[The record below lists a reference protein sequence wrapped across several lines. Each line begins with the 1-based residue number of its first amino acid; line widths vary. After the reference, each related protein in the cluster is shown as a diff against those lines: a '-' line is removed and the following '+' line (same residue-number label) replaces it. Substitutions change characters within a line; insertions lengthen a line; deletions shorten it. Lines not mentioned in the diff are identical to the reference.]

1 MQAIDLQYII
11 INIWSVLYFLS
22 IFTFMTT
29 TDKQESTVF
38 LKESLSYL
46 ENLGYDNIKADID
59 GYETPKSY
67 HKKGSDIKITPDI
80 VAEKAGRKHYFE
92 ISLKSDEPI
101 LLKSKWRFLD
111 VLTRMKDHKF
121 RIITRRGHYKFTQD
135 MLDDLNLDKNPIKL

>member
-1 MQAIDLQYII
+1 
-11 INIWSVLYFLS
+11 
-22 IFTFMTT
+22 MTT
-29 TDKQESTVF
+29 LDKAENAKFIQ
-38 LKESLSYL
+38 ESLSYL
-46 ENLGYDNIKADID
+46 ENLGYYNIQADIE

-67 HKKGSDIKITPDI
+67 HKKGSDITITPDI

-92 ISLKSDEPI
+92 ISLKSEEPI

-135 MLDDLNLDKNPIKL
+135 MLDDLNLDKEPIKL

>member
-1 MQAIDLQYII
+1 
-11 INIWSVLYFLS
+11 
-22 IFTFMTT
+22 MTT
-29 TDKQESTVF
+29 LDKAENTKFIQ
-38 LKESLSYL
+38 ESLSYL
-46 ENLGYDNIKADID
+46 ENLGYDNIQADIE

-67 HKKGSDIKITPDI
+67 HKKGSDITITPDI

-92 ISLKSDEPI
+92 ISLKSEEPI

-135 MLDDLNLDKNPIKL
+135 MLDDLNLDKEPIKL

>member
-1 MQAIDLQYII
+1 
-11 INIWSVLYFLS
+11 
-22 IFTFMTT
+22 MTT
-29 TDKQESTVF
+29 ADKQESTVF

-46 ENLGYDNIKADID
+46 ENLGYDNIKADVD

-67 HKKGSDIKITPDI
+67 HKKGSDITITPDI

-92 ISLKSDEPI
+92 ISLKSEEPI

>member
-1 MQAIDLQYII
+1 
-11 INIWSVLYFLS
+11 
-22 IFTFMTT
+22 MTT
-29 TDKQESTVF
+29 TDKQENTVF

-46 ENLGYDNIKADID
+46 ENLGYDNIKADVD

-67 HKKGSDIKITPDI
+67 HKKGSDVTITPDI

-92 ISLKSDEPI
+92 ISLKSEEPI

>member
-1 MQAIDLQYII
+1 
-11 INIWSVLYFLS
+11 
-22 IFTFMTT
+22 MTT
-29 TDKQESTVF
+29 LDKNENSDFIQ
-38 LKESLSYL
+38 ESLSYL
-46 ENLGYDNIKADID
+46 ENLGYDNIKADIE

-67 HKKGSDIKITPDI
+67 HKKGSDIVITPDI

-92 ISLKSDEPI
+92 LSLKSEEPI

-135 MLDDLNLDKNPIKL
+135 MLDDLNLDKQPIKL